1 MPDMKNPYKTLGVS
15 QNADQREIR
24 AAYRNLAKK
33 YHPDTGEGSSAE
45 RFRAVQDAYDLL
57 SDTGKRKEYDRS
69 LGEPAYGRPVRYSSY
84 YSSYSSPSSHIDL
97 RNIGKRQPF
106 EHESDPWEELLDF
119 LFWEF

>member
-1 MPDMKNPYKTLGVS
+1 MRDRKNPYKTLGVS
-15 QNADQREIR
+15 QDADQREIR

-57 SDTGKRKEYDRS
+57 SDAGKRKEYDRS
-69 LGEPAYGRPVRYSSY
+69 FTEPAYGRPVRYASY
-84 YSSYSSPSSHIDL
+84 YSSHSSHIDL
-97 RNIGKRQPF
+97 RNIGHRQPV
-106 EHESDPWEELLDF
+106 ERESDTWEELLDL